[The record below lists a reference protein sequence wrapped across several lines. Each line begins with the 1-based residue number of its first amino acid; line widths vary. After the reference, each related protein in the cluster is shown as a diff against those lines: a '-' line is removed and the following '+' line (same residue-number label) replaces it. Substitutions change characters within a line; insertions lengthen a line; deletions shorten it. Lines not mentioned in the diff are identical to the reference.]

1 MIGTLLSYCGH
12 FLVKYLTKSNVIAL
26 QYVMYIDMYLES
38 KIVYIFDIFWHTY
51 KKILQKLHWTM
62 L

>member
-1 MIGTLLSYCGH
+1 MIGTLLCYSGH
-12 FLVKYLTKSNVIAL
+12 FLVKKLTKNNVIAL

-51 KKILQKLHWTM
+51 KKILQKLHGTM